1 LVSGGFFLGILTYI
15 KDTLGPLWDILLIGL
30 GAAFTKLYTYIMD
43 KRRRK
48 LVQKRLKQTAEIED
62 LNILTL
68 SSANPWFDKSA
79 IETTLTDKKLYIS
92 FPPELLSK
100 VKENDPGFE
109 VYENHSFN
117 GSEHFEELADR
128 TEIPELME
136 LIEKH
141 RYIVASHFV
150 TMSEGCKFN
159 RSKLGVYNFVSRKSS
174 DEHEDSCVKLDLYK
188 TDYFTHRVFR
198 SIYKELKEK
207 NHPISKVRTVNELR
221 KYNAFTTSL
230 GINAFIFM
238 ESAQGDSVIFSRRS
252 VNAAYSENYLKYN
265 STVMEGVSLT
275 DFDRTDN
282 VVSLRLGLEKGLMEE
297 LGVSKAYLDK
307 LDIQAPCF
315 GDFFLERNYL
325 EIGVTAVIEM
335 PGIFEETIRDLPA
348 KDKELE
354 VDKLVAVPRT
364 KNAIE
369 EFIKREHIY
378 GQAMYTIKMLLARK
392 LIFVNLPR
400 KEE

>member
-1 LVSGGFFLGILTYI
+1 MGVLTYI
-15 KDTLGPLWDILLIGL
+15 KDYLGPIWDLLLIGV
-30 GAAFTKLYTYIMD
+30 GAVFNKLYIYI
-43 KRRRK
+43 KEFRRRK
-48 LVQKRLKQTAEIED
+48 LVQRRLKQTTELEE

-68 SSANPWFDKSA
+68 SSANPCFEKSA
-79 IETTLTDKKLYIS
+79 IETKLTDKELYIS
-92 FPPELLSK
+92 FPSELLSK

-109 VYENHSFN
+109 VYTNHSFN
-117 GSEHFEELADR
+117 GKDDFQDLAQR
-128 TEIPELME
+128 TEISDLVE

-174 DEHEDSCVKLDLYK
+174 DEHENPCVKLDLFK

-198 SIYKELKEK
+198 SIYNELKER
-207 NHPISKVRTVNELR
+207 NHPISKVKTVDELR

-238 ESAQGDSVIFSRRS
+238 ESAQGESIIFSRRS

-265 STVMEGVSLT
+265 SSIMEGVSLT
-275 DFDRTDN
+275 DYDRNDN

-297 LGVSKAYLDK
+297 LGVSTAYLTT
-307 LDIQAPCF
+307 LNIRDIEFC
-315 GDFFLERNYL
+315 DFFLERNYF
-325 EIGVTAVIEM
+325 EIGVTASIEIS
-335 PGIFEETIRDLPA
+335 GVFEETIKDLPA

-354 VDKLVAVPRT
+354 VDKLIAVQRR
-364 KNAIE
+364 KKIIE
-369 EFIKREHIY
+369 EFIKNENVY
-378 GQAMYTIKMLLARK
+378 GQAMYTLKMLLARK
-392 LIFVNLPR
+392 MIFINLP
-400 KEE
+400 KKDD